1 MPTGVAVGVIE
12 GRVGMAVGVF
22 IGVGVGVTVTEGRVG
37 MAVDV
42 FVGVGVGVLPAVMMS
57 EPAAVEG

>member
-1 MPTGVAVGVIE
+1 
-12 GRVGMAVGVF
+12 MAVGVF